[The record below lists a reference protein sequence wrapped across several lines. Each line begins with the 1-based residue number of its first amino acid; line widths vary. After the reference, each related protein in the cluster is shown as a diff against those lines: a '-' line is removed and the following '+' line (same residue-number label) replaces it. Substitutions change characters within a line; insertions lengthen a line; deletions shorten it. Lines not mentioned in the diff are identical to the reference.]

1 MVKKINLQDVNGD
14 NRIKEFYKIWLIG
27 ENQIHKWMILIL
39 DPFFNLYNYYKEM
52 VQYKSYIIFWEIRIS
67 LINGA
72 LINKLK
78 SIIKSVKLIIIL

>member
-52 VQYKSYIIFWEIRIS
+52 EQYKNYIIYWEIRIS